1 MRILKLFFRSGRRAG
16 CDRGAESASTVAF
29 LRWPLLTRENENDLV
44 LELIE
49 MHAAQFGHEMVFP
62 ETMAELATDERLLVI
77 RVSFVSIRA
86 SFPLA
91 AAGRDLTVY

>member
-1 MRILKLFFRSGRRAG
+1 
-16 CDRGAESASTVAF
+16 
-29 LRWPLLTRENENDLV
+29 
-44 LELIE
+44 